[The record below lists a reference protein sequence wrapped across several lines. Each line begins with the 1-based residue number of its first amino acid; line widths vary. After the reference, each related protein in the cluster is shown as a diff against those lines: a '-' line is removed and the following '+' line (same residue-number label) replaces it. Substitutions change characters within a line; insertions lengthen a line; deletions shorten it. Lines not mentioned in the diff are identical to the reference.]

1 MKTAFFIGTILA
13 AAAQTH
19 AQNDEAILKALDT
32 EYQAAVKNNDVAT
45 IDRILHDDFVLV
57 TGTGKTYDKED
68 LLEEA
73 RSKHATYE
81 HQEDTQ
87 QTVRVWGDIAV
98 VTAKLWAKGTREGK
112 PFDYSLWFSDTYI
125 RTPEGWKYLFAQ
137 ASIPLPK

>member
-13 AAAQTH
+13 AAAQTY
-19 AQNDEAILKALDT
+19 AQDDEAILKALDT

-57 TGTGKTYDKED
+57 TGTGKTYDKDD

-73 RSKHATYE
+73 RSKNATYE

-87 QTVRVWGDIAV
+87 QTVRVWGDLAV
-98 VTAKLWAKGTREGK
+98 VTAKLWAKGTRDGK
-112 PFDYSLWFSDTYI
+112 AFDYSLWFSDTYI